1 MSDYFDQIIIGTG
14 PSAFACHKFLPKG
27 SKFLILESSK
37 KINNSPLFE
46 DILLNSQ
53 FYKINQLIKSNEK
66 NNKIDSGIIQRA
78 FSGLDYLI
86 FHHKLKEPL
95 SKKTSNNF
103 GGLSPFWGNQ
113 LIRYLQNDLD
123 RIDIGINYCELSDY
137 YSLIEQE
144 IGLTKVESKN
154 SLSDFYDLN
163 NINYTTNS
171 DNNNNCINNIL
182 NKKIKSVFNDS
193 LIFDSPLLAISNLKN
208 YKEKIGQKLNYYGVN
223 DNNTFNSATYFQ
235 SITNSNNIILDRRVI
250 KIISFEK
257 YCSVI
262 TINHLGEFFEYKAK
276 KVFLAAGCINTA
288 EIIRLSL
295 GLNLIKTNFCDHK
308 TRLIP
313 VFISKPIVDVNFH
326 INQLVGIR
334 KIYDNISNYMSLYS
348 LSSLTNSDLL
358 KLVPI
363 PFPYSL
369 LFINILKKYFHVLQI
384 WDNEINNSHII
395 LNNGNISIYDNSKI
409 TPLSLKFYL
418 NLFRYGI
425 TPLTFSSKFT
435 YMGEGF
441 HFVGT
446 FARNNHDDR
455 FRTDRLGQLPDLK
468 NIHLIDG
475 SVIPQLT
482 VKNSSLLQMA
492 NAARITVEAYK

>member
-1 MSDYFDQIIIGTG
+1 MSDFFDQIIIGTG

-27 SKFLILESSK
+27 SNYLVLDSSN
-37 KINNSPLFE
+37 KINNTPLFE
-46 DILLNSQ
+46 DILLDSQ
-53 FYKINQLIKSNEK
+53 FYKINQLVKSNGE
-66 NNKIDSGIIQRA
+66 NNKIDSGIIKKA
-78 FSGLDYLI
+78 FSGLEYQI
-86 FHHKLKEPL
+86 FHQKLKEPL

-113 LIRYLQNDLD
+113 MIRYLQNDLD
-123 RIDIGINYCELSDY
+123 SINIGINYNELSDY
-137 YSLIEQE
+137 YSMIEHE
-144 IGLTKVESKN
+144 IGLTKAKSHN
-154 SLSDFYDLN
+154 NLSDFYDLN
-163 NINYTTNS
+163 NINYVTNS
-171 DNNNNCINNIL
+171 DNNKCISNII
-182 NKKIKSVFNDS
+182 NKKFKTIFNDS
-193 LIFDSPLLAISNLKN
+193 LIFDSPLLAISNLKS
-208 YKEKIGQKLNYYGVN
+208 YKEKIGQSLNYYGVN
-223 DNNTFNSATYFQ
+223 DNNTFNSANYFQ
-235 SITNSNNIILDRRVI
+235 SIANSNNTILDRRVI

-262 TINHLGEFFEYKAK
+262 AINDSGEYFEYKSK

-295 GLNLIKTNFCDHK
+295 GIDLIKTNFCDHR

-313 VFISKPIVDVNFH
+313 VFISKPTVDINYH

-334 KIYDNISNYMSLYS
+334 KIYEYISNYMSLYS

-363 PFPYSL
+363 PYPYSL
-369 LFINILKKYFHVLQI
+369 LFINILKKHFHVLQI

-395 LNNGNISIYDNSKI
+395 LDNGNISIYDNNKI
-409 TPLSLKFYL
+409 TPLNLKFYL
-418 NLFRYGI
+418 NLIRYGI
-425 TPLTFSSKFT
+425 IPLSFATKFT

-446 FARNNHDDR
+446 FARNNHDER

-492 NAARITVEAYK
+492 NAARITVEAHK